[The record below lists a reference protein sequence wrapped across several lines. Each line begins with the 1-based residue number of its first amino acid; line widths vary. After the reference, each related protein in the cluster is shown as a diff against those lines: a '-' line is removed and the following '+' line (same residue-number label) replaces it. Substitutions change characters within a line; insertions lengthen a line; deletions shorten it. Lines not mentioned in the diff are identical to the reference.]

1 MLGDVA
7 SRPGAE
13 EVSANY
19 VWLRPMVEYSP
30 TKVLSFVKKNVFTTR
45 KL

>member
-13 EVSANY
+13 EISANY
-19 VWLRPMVEYSP
+19 VWLRPMVEFSP
-30 TKVLSFVKKNVFTTR
+30 AKVLSFDQNEMCFS
-45 KL
+45 